1 MAYRGAVDV
10 GVFGDGTEDV
20 YDFFLTKDPLLLLLG
35 IQGIYMIKE
44 LDRN

>member
-20 YDFFLTKDPLLLLLG
+20 YDFFLTKDPLLLLLERKG
-35 IQGIYMIKE
+35 I
-44 LDRN
+44 